1 MAVYDIAGL
10 TVSMTPH
17 GRTAAQAEKYLSPD
31 QSKAP
36 DLEIN
41 ITPALLRQ
49 ARAYYPP
56 EVDEDG
62 IEYLLSGT
70 AFYTKLLEHGGMLL
84 HASCVVVDGYA
95 YLFTAHSGTGK
106 STHTG
111 LWLQKFGARAY
122 ILNDDKPALRRID
135 GQLCACGTPWSGK
148 FDISRPE
155 NVPVA
160 AIALLSRSKGRPN
173 SIRRASVAESL
184 PKLMA
189 QTVNKLNENH
199 MDQLLNNLEQLVKN
213 IPIYDLSC
221 DMSPEAADMA
231 WQAMRRDAD
240 GGKA

>member
-10 TVSMTPH
+10 TVSMAPH

-31 QSKAP
+31 QSKTP

-41 ITPALLRQ
+41 ITPALLQQ

-56 EVDEDG
+56 EVDKDG

-70 AFYTKLLEHGGMLL
+70 AFYIKLLEHGGMLL
-84 HASCVVVDGYA
+84 HSSCVVVDGYA

-111 LWLQKFGARAY
+111 LWLQTFGARAY

-160 AIALLSRSKGRPN
+160 AIALLSRSKGKPK

-189 QTVNKLNENH
+189 QTVNKLNETH
-199 MDQLLNNLEQLVKN
+199 MDKLLKNLEQLVEN
-213 IPIYDLSC
+213 VPIFSLSC
-221 DMSPEAADMA
+221 DMSPESADLGYL
-231 WQAMRRDAD
+231 AMLR
-240 GGKA
+240 GSEM